1 VALLLGW
8 DKYSR
13 HQRDFHVSEIRGFH
27 AITALAALLCIAL
40 TAIGLVRAAN
50 WLTVPV
56 PGVPGLPL
64 GNLASWLSLVSLAW
78 LALGMAG
85 EGRLRGVAM
94 GLLVLACGW
103 LPVAALVAGNWALS
117 FQGGNGW
124 YVLLGATALLVL
136 SAVLILAAGATTRW
150 LRRRSSAR

>member
-1 VALLLGW
+1 MRSFDGLT
-8 DKYSR
+8 
-13 HQRDFHVSEIRGFH
+13 I
-27 AITALAALLCIAL
+27 LAALLCIGL
-40 TAIGLVRAAN
+40 TAVGLARGAE
-50 WLTVPV
+50 WLTAPV
-56 PGVPGLPL
+56 PGAPGLPL
-64 GNLASWLSLVSLAW
+64 GNMASWLSLVSLAW
-78 LALGMAG
+78 LALRMAG
-85 EGRLRGVAM
+85 EGPLRGAAM

-136 SAVLILAAGATTRW
+136 SAVLILAAGATTWW